1 MFFCSYYLK
10 TVTLFLDEPSGI
22 AESSVF
28 ILFVLQFKTPASPV
42 TPKYEEI
49 SCVPYR
55 RMCAVRERNLE
66 YGDAG
71 VTAGLIV
78 RFRIIGQH
86 TPVRL
91 DLINIIGH
99 NPVAP
104 FLV

>member
-1 MFFCSYYLK
+1 
-10 TVTLFLDEPSGI
+10 
-22 AESSVF
+22 
-28 ILFVLQFKTPASPV
+28 
-42 TPKYEEI
+42 
-49 SCVPYR
+49 
-55 RMCAVRERNLE
+55 MCAVRERNLE